1 MTSDLVSDRGIAAWP
16 VDTFVEANDFTG
28 ETVIPFATF
37 SSSGMGELTGSVIVR
52 NRICR
57 NVGRVSWHPAFLS
70 AI

>member
-1 MTSDLVSDRGIAAWP
+1 MTSDLVSDRGIATWP

-28 ETVIPFATF
+28 KTVIPFATF
-37 SSSGMGELTGSVIVR
+37 FSSVMGELTGSVIVR